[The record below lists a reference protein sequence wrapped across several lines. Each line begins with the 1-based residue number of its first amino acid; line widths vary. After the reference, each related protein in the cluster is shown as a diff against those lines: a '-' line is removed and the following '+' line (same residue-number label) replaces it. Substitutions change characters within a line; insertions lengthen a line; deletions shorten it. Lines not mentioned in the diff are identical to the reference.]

1 MNDTSALP
9 DLSILIRQCED
20 LEELSACVRLQS
32 QVWGF
37 EDKDVVPRRAL
48 VVARDIGGQ
57 VIGAF
62 DTARPGISREGEPD
76 SLVGFAVALPG
87 IAPAYPPSAQ
97 LRPYLHS
104 HMLGVLP
111 PYRNRGIGRRL
122 KLAQREDALAR
133 GITRMEWTFD
143 PLEIKNSFL
152 NIVKLGAVVRRYT
165 PNLYGVSSSRLQGIL
180 PSDRLHAEWWL
191 ESRRV
196 HAALVGEPTS
206 LPAVDRRILIP
217 HTIDRWRQTSGE
229 RELALRV
236 QQENRIQFE
245 QAFADGLAVFGFGID
260 AEGNGIFELG
270 RWTGLPGSHHLDT
283 TTGMRRYA

>member
-1 MNDTSALP
+1 MKEISELS

-20 LEELSACVRLQS
+20 LDELSACVRLQS
-32 QVWGF
+32 EVWGF
-37 EDKDVVPRRAL
+37 EDKDLVPRRAL

-62 DTARPGISREGEPD
+62 DTAHPGTNRNGEAD
-76 SLVGFAVALPG
+76 NLVGFAVALPG
-87 IAPAYPPSAQ
+87 IAPAGAH

-104 HMLGVLP
+104 HMLAVQTR
-111 PYRNRGIGRRL
+111 YRNRGIGRRL

-196 HAALVGEPTS
+196 HAALTGEPSS
-206 LPAVDRRILIP
+206 LPAIEVRILIP
-217 HTIDRWRQTSGE
+217 HTIYRWRQTPGE

-236 QQENRIQFE
+236 QQENRIQF
-245 QAFADGLAVFGFGID
+245 QQSFADGLAVFGFGID
-260 AEGNGIFELG
+260 TEGNGIFELG
-270 RWTGLPGSHHLDT
+270 RWTELPGLHHLDT